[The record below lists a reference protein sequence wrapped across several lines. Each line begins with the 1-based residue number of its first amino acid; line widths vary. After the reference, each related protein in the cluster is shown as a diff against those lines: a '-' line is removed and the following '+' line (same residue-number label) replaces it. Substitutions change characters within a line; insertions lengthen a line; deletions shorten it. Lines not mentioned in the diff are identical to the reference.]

1 MKRRPFIVA
10 ILVTALSG
18 CEARQLNLVP
28 PSLGSLVDTQAVSE
42 ENIEQAFTKRP
53 GVKPGV
59 NLGVVYI
66 PSENDVPVPHTISL
80 DERREWQTLLQ
91 DDFFI
96 KDVVFLSTLYSPTAT
111 IRDVRVLRK
120 SAAALN
126 CELLLIYSVSY
137 DYGRQPNPLAFL
149 YLTIVGMFIFPGD
162 TITAGS
168 MAKAAVL
175 DVRTGYV
182 YGVVEDKDQYTMVI
196 PIAWLQGSLP
206 SMFELAAARAIGK
219 MRDALKPLI
228 ERLRNE
234 AVDSSQPH
242 AAKPG
247 APSPSAVGK

>member
-1 MKRRPFIVA
+1 MKRRLFVVVPLI
-10 ILVTALSG
+10 IALAG

-28 PSLGSLVDTQAVSE
+28 PSLGSLIDTKAVTE
-42 ENIEQAFTKRP
+42 QNIQEAFTQRP

-66 PSENDVPVPHTISL
+66 PSETDVPVPHTISF
-80 DERREWQTLLQ
+80 DERREWQTMLQ
-91 DDFFI
+91 DNFFI

-111 IRDVRVLRK
+111 IRDIRVLRK

-137 DYGRQPNPLAFL
+137 DYGRQPNPLALL
-149 YLTIVGMFIFPGD
+149 YVTVVGMFIFPGD

-168 MAKAAVL
+168 MAKAAIL
-175 DVRTGYV
+175 DVRSGYV

-206 SMFELAAARAIGK
+206 SMFEIAATKAIGK
-219 MRDALKPLI
+219 MRVAMKPLL

-234 AVDSSQPH
+234 AVESSQPQ
-242 AAKPG
+242 AAKP
-247 APSPSAVGK
+247 AASPKPVAK